1 METLKLTKYMA
12 DWWYMTARIGVQ
24 ARANP
29 DIISCACSDYLMF
42 RWEGRLLKRR
52 GCAGWD
58 PGLTPLFC
66 LIRPVQ
72 RLREHGLL
80 LAAHDGRGAGQAGG
94 PHAGPEGG

>member
-52 GCAGWD
+52 GVCRLGLRAHAALLSDSSCA
-58 PGLTPLFC
+58 
-66 LIRPVQ
+66 
-72 RLREHGLL
+72 
-80 LAAHDGRGAGQAGG
+80 AAT
-94 PHAGPEGG
+94 